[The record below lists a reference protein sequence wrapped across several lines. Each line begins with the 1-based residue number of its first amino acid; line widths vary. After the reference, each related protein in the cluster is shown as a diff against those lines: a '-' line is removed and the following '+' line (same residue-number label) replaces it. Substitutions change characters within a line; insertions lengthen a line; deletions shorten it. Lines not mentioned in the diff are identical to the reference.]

1 MHVSYAPNVVDHEVM
16 SEVSLP
22 RPNPRPSS
30 TSKIMI
36 GRRKP
41 SGLPPNQSSVSN
53 ASLISGLSGSYVG
66 SIKNTLPVGPVG
78 KAMVRVGG
86 TATPNRGPGRFV
98 SVNLGKNTGAEA
110 VARQTQMVM
119 KNLKNFQDGLLQSS
133 GLDMTPPR
141 SLSQGVEL
149 PRSYSQTR
157 DNENMPSYIP
167 SVQSNSPARSRLPL
181 SPLKNMNNLVLN
193 EISQEFSPSPVKRVA
208 GREMFVNRVVT
219 EPIVETA
226 AHDMIT
232 STSAKAYVS
241 IARMDV
247 SEYARKDATKQAMEA
262 PVADTSDENTEEVD
276 VLVRNLPRPSD
287 SFQPTPARF
296 ANINGKK
303 STRKIKAFRKNP
315 KETVECVNNDE
326 VEEDNEVE
334 EDSEVGGTNN
344 VKKPF
349 KPGVGRPSEA
359 DLGFVPPTR
368 APSVMSEVT
377 FNFKKPSLIAA
388 PPKVSGTKRK
398 EAPEV
403 NDTLQGECRYL
414 QSWIPRLRNKRLY
427 VEGDLLDLDNSSRGV
442 GQDQRW
448 VTSKIVKRHS
458 SNRVATKKG
467 TVYVLEGQLVVRN
480 VEGDNVVGDAPTPNF
495 ILDKF
500 NDGFP
505 ENWERLTN
513 HWIKFNDQNSINA
526 VNMSI
531 FNSTRMTNMSMTNM
545 TAFENISSI
554 SAANASRYLTSR
566 PKVPDSQVT
575 FNNGPNLS
583 TLPEEEQDLTRP
595 QVEVVVDRTTTS
607 RSRSNKGKSGAKT
620 STGRDNSDH
629 RSRSPLRKEDQ
640 VEGAGSPQAE
650 HRSRSKTVRQN
661 NNSRR
666 KEVRDTSPV
675 ANLLEVTMSMHD
687 FTLLRAKT
695 YTNIVTVNK
704 KKNYN
709 CHFCEFLTTI
719 FLTLKNHIKEHH
731 LDEGVTSNP
740 LPAPR
745 SQSDESVLATPTPAK
760 PKPRRSSFSPTKIA
774 QARLADDRT
783 QPTTEEQL
791 ANGTVAKN
799 NLHCKECN
807 FETKSK
813 AGFTSHMKSKKHVER
828 MKNGRSRSRRSSDR
842 IQTAQLKSTE
852 KSRSEAVKVADAS
865 EGSDSK
871 SPRSKTNRSRS
882 SPKSKSRSK
891 SRKCLSPERS
901 KSPPQFI
908 PPPSKGSSSDK
919 SKRRQSHIPGLG
931 TFVCF
936 ACDISSNEDL
946 EMFNHLMSSGHGRK
960 VKTCVEKR
968 YLSCNVCLH
977 FTNRKDDFI
986 KHMRSEKHIQTLTK
1000 IKGGNLE
1007 KQDVLEKAVEINKS
1021 LEENLRNTKKQSS
1034 FGRNIKK
1041 PKALT
1046 RKSCEYGTP
1055 EEIVEEAVPSK
1066 RPHNSR
1072 KPKHQ
1077 VNESLRRT
1085 VLNPFKRVE
1094 LEDPPVRNIV
1104 KSTEDILEKMSAN
1117 PKTVVKQ
1124 KQQNVDALKE
1134 FNENHEDDIFD
1145 EPNKSKSKSTLLKPS
1160 TKTLLSQE
1168 SDSDSDSEQDISV
1181 HSARTPMT
1189 SYFGKSGLRTTTPML
1204 NQDKTPGILTQDS
1217 PTVTVNGE
1225 GFQAQAYIQKKVA
1238 EQAKDSRK
1246 LKRNKLA
1253 TALVSKVVSRSQ
1265 ADKQVDQSSQIIN
1278 TVRNHTANIDEEEDQ
1293 ADDWFDDDDL
1303 SLSKNLSCDPGAGL
1317 LELLSRQPDK

>member
-1 MHVSYAPNVVDHEVM
+1 MHVSYLPNVVDREVM

-53 ASLISGLSGSYVG
+53 ASLISGLSGSCVG
-66 SIKNTLPVGPVG
+66 SIKNSLPVGPVG

-110 VARQTQMVM
+110 VAKQTQMVM
-119 KNLKNFQDGLLQSS
+119 KNLKNFQDGLMQSA

-149 PRSYSQTR
+149 PRSYSQAR
-157 DNENMPSYIP
+157 DKENMPSNIP
-167 SVQSNSPARSRLPL
+167 RVQSNSPARSRLPL

-247 SEYARKDATKQAMEA
+247 SEYAIKDATKRAMEA
-262 PVADTSDENTEEVD
+262 PVADTSDEDTEEVD

-303 STRKIKAFRKNP
+303 SARKIKAFRKNP
-315 KETVECVNNDE
+315 KETVECDNNDE
-326 VEEDNEVE
+326 VEEDNEV
-334 EDSEVGGTNN
+334 GGTNIA
-344 VKKPF
+344 KKPF
-349 KPGVGRPSEA
+349 KPGVSRPSEA

-368 APSVMSEVT
+368 APSEMSEVT
-377 FNFKKPSLIAA
+377 FNFKKPTA
-388 PPKVSGTKRK
+388 PQKVSGTKRK
-398 EAPEV
+398 EAHV
-403 NDTLQGECRYL
+403 DNDTLRAQCRYL

-427 VEGDLLDLDNSSRGV
+427 VEGDLLDLDNSCRGV
-442 GQDQRW
+442 GQDERW
-448 VTSKIVKRHS
+448 LSSKIVKRLS

-467 TVYVLEGQLVVRN
+467 TVYVLVGQLVVRN
-480 VEGDNVVGDAPTPNF
+480 IEGENVGDATTPNF
-495 ILDKF
+495 IIDKF
-500 NDGFP
+500 KDGFP
-505 ENWERLTN
+505 EKWERLTK
-513 HWIKFNDQNSINA
+513 HWIKLNDQTRINA
-526 VNMSI
+526 VNISN
-531 FNSTRMTNMSMTNM
+531 FNSTRMTNMSMASM
-545 TAFENISSI
+545 TAIENISSI
-554 SAANASRYLTSR
+554 PANASRYLTSTPR
-566 PKVPDSQVT
+566 VPASQLT
-575 FNNGPNLS
+575 FDKGPTLS
-583 TLPEEEQDLTRP
+583 ILPEEEQDLTRP
-595 QVEVVVDRTTTS
+595 QVEVIVARTTTS

-620 STGRDNSDH
+620 STGRDISDQ
-629 RSRSPLRKEDQ
+629 RSRSPLRKEEQ
-640 VEGAGSPQAE
+640 GGGAGSPQTE

-661 NNSRR
+661 NNTRS
-666 KEVRDTSPV
+666 KEVQDTSQV
-675 ANLLEVTMSMHD
+675 GSLLEVTMSQHD
-687 FTLLRAKT
+687 ITLLRAK
-695 YTNIVTVNK
+695 
-704 KKNYN
+704 
-709 CHFCEFLTTI
+709 
-719 FLTLKNHIKEHH
+719 
-731 LDEGVTSNP
+731 
-740 LPAPR
+740 A
-745 SQSDESVLATPTPAK
+745 
-760 PKPRRSSFSPTKIA
+760 
-774 QARLADDRT
+774 
-783 QPTTEEQL
+783 
-791 ANGTVAKN
+791 
-799 NLHCKECN
+799 
-807 FETKSK
+807 
-813 AGFTSHMKSKKHVER
+813 
-828 MKNGRSRSRRSSDR
+828 
-842 IQTAQLKSTE
+842 
-852 KSRSEAVKVADAS
+852 
-865 EGSDSK
+865 
-871 SPRSKTNRSRS
+871 
-882 SPKSKSRSK
+882 
-891 SRKCLSPERS
+891 
-901 KSPPQFI
+901 I
-908 PPPSKGSSSDK
+908 PPPSNSDK
-919 SKRRQSHIPGLG
+919 SERRQTHTPGLG

-936 ACDISSNEDL
+936 ACNFSSNEDL
-946 EMFNHLMSSGHGRK
+946 KMFNHLMSSGHERK

-1007 KQDVLEKAVEINKS
+1007 KRDVLEKSVEINKS

-1041 PKALT
+1041 TKALT

-1104 KSTEDILEKMSAN
+1104 KSTEDIFEKMSAN

-1168 SDSDSDSEQDISV
+1168 SDSDSEQDISV

-1189 SYFGKSGLRTTTPML
+1189 AYFGKSGLRTM

-1217 PTVTVNGE
+1217 SVATVNGE
-1225 GFQAQAYIQKKVA
+1225 GFQAQAYIHKKVA
-1238 EQAKDSRK
+1238 EKAKDSRK

-1278 TVRNHTANIDEEEDQ
+1278 TVMNHTANTAHDEEEDQ
-1293 ADDWFDDDDL
+1293 AGDWFDLDL
-1303 SLSKNLSCDPGAGL
+1303 SLSNIHLSCDPGAGL
-1317 LELLSRQPDK
+1317 LELFSRQPGKGNYNGC